1 MDTFT
6 IKEFAK
12 VSEAEII
19 EESEAWQEVTTNKR
33 EEFGGLE
40 LRCIMDAGIVPIAKI
55 VKFAKENGLD
65 KALHDYAVNM
75 TMAGFGLGYRAGKEA
90 MLNKIK

>member
-12 VSEAEII
+12 VSRAEII
-19 EESEAWQEVTTNKR
+19 EESEAWQEVTTTKR
-33 EEFGGLE
+33 EELGGLE
-40 LRCIMDAGIVPIAKI
+40 LRCIMDAGMAPMAKI
-55 VKFAKENGLD
+55 VKFAQENGLD
-65 KALHDYAVNM
+65 KVVHIYAVNM

-90 MLNKIK
+90 MLGKIK